1 MTDFHFLRP
10 AWLLAFLPLAVLLWD
25 WARRRQGP
33 GDWAAYVDPALQPH
47 VLIGTP
53 SRSSRLPLWLAG
65 IAGTLA
71 ILALAGPAWERLPT
85 PVFRNLSPLVVVMD
99 LSWAMEATDL
109 RPSRLERARYKI
121 DDLLRARKDGQV
133 ALVAYAGDAFTVTP
147 LTDDAATVSAQLA
160 ALSPRIMPVQG
171 ERLELGLDTAARL
184 LAQAGQA
191 SGDVL
196 VVTAGESVTAA
207 RETAARLRREGYRV
221 SLLGVGSRDGAPVPL
236 PDGGFLKDREG
247 RVRVSRLDIKALWDV
262 AQAGGGVY
270 RTLDAA
276 AADTDALLDF
286 IDRRAVAE
294 QQAGQPVQL
303 DQWRDA
309 GIWLLLPL
317 VLLAVLGFRRGWLGL
332 LLLGLLLP
340 LPPPAE
346 ALEWR
351 DLWLRADQQAQRAL
365 AAGDAKAAAERFDN
379 PDWKAAAEYRAGD
392 FASAARRLEAFD
404 QPRAHYNRGN
414 ALARQGQWAQALE
427 AYDRALAASP
437 GDEDARFNRQL
448 VEEALHRQQQE
459 QKHEQ
464 QAQQDSSS
472 SQGSQ
477 ASGDPPQ
484 AGQKNPAAGQD
495 GQPASAQN
503 PSAGETSDEALQSQE
518 AQADSSAD
526 RSGQAA
532 APGDASRSTG
542 ATADTPSPDAGGREP
557 VGQAGAPSEPH
568 DAEASQGQPQAA
580 AEPSAETASRD
591 AATSAAMPS
600 EQDQA
605 DAQWLRRIPDD
616 PGGLLQRKFHYQ
628 YRLRQ
633 QTQPSQ

>member
-65 IAGTLA
+65 VAGTLA

-171 ERLELGLDTAARL
+171 ERLELGLDAAARL

-196 VVTAGESVTAA
+196 VVTAGESVMAA
-207 RETAARLRREGYRV
+207 RETAARLRRQGYRV

-247 RVRVSRLDIKALWDV
+247 RVRVSRLDIKVLWDV

-276 AADTDALLDF
+276 AADTDALLAF
-286 IDRRAVAE
+286 IDRRAATE
-294 QQAGQPVQL
+294 QEAGQPVRL

-309 GIWLLLPL
+309 GIWLLPPL
-317 VLLAVLGFRRGWLGL
+317 VLLAALGFRRGWLSL

-340 LPPPAE
+340 LPPAAD

-365 AAGDAKAAAERFDN
+365 AAGDAKAAAERFDD
-379 PDWKAAAEYRAGD
+379 PAWKAAAEYRAGD
-392 FASAARRLEAFD
+392 FASSARRLEALD

-427 AYDRALAASP
+427 AYDRALAAAP
-437 GDEDARFNRQL
+437 DDEDARFNRQR
-448 VEEALHRQQQE
+448 VEEALHRQQQQE
-459 QKHEQ
+459 QER
-464 QAQQDSSS
+464 QAQQDSAS
-472 SQGSQ
+472 SQGHQ
-477 ASGDPPQ
+477 ASGSPPQ
-484 AGQKNPAAGQD
+484 PGQD

-503 PSAGETSDEALQSQE
+503 PSAGETSDEALQSQG
-518 AQADSSAD
+518 AQADTSAD
-526 RSGQAA
+526 RSGEVA
-532 APGDASRSTG
+532 APGDTSRSTG
-542 ATADTPSPDAGGREP
+542 AAADTSSPDAGGREP

-580 AEPSAETASRD
+580 AEPSAETASRG
-591 AATSAAMPS
+591 AATSAATPS

>member
-65 IAGTLA
+65 VAGTLA

-85 PVFRNLSPLVVVMD
+85 PVFRNLSPLVIVMD

-171 ERLELGLDTAARL
+171 ERLELGLDAAARL

-196 VVTAGESVTAA
+196 VVTAGESVMAA

-317 VLLAVLGFRRGWLGL
+317 VLLAALGFRRGWLGL

>member
-580 AEPSAETASRD
+580 AEPSAETASRG

-605 DAQWLRRIPDD
+605 DALWLRRIPDD

>member
-33 GDWAAYVDPALQPH
+33 GDWAAYVDPALQLH

-53 SRSSRLPLWLAG
+53 SPSSRLPLWLAG
-65 IAGTLA
+65 VAGTLA

-171 ERLELGLDTAARL
+171 ERLELGLDAAARL

-191 SGDVL
+191 RGDVL
-196 VVTAGESVTAA
+196 VVTAGESVMAA
-207 RETAARLRREGYRV
+207 RETAARLRRQGYRV

-247 RVRVSRLDIKALWDV
+247 RVRVSRLDIKVLWDV

-276 AADTDALLDF
+276 AADTDALLAF
-286 IDRRAVAE
+286 IDRRAAAE
-294 QQAGQPVQL
+294 QQAGQPVRL

-309 GIWLLLPL
+309 GIWLLPPL
-317 VLLAVLGFRRGWLGL
+317 VLLAALGFRRGWLSL

-340 LPPPAE
+340 LPPAAD

-365 AAGDAKAAAERFDN
+365 AAGDAKAAAERFDD
-379 PDWKAAAEYRAGD
+379 PAWKAAAEYRAGD
-392 FASAARRLEAFD
+392 FASSARRLEALD

-427 AYDRALAASP
+427 AYDRALAAAP
-437 GDEDARFNRQL
+437 DDEDARFNRQR
-448 VEEALHRQQQE
+448 VEEALHRQQQQE
-459 QKHEQ
+459 QER
-464 QAQQDSSS
+464 QAQQDSAS
-472 SQGSQ
+472 SQGHQ
-477 ASGDPPQ
+477 ASGSPPQ
-484 AGQKNPAAGQD
+484 PGQD

-503 PSAGETSDEALQSQE
+503 PSAGETSDEALQSQG
-518 AQADSSAD
+518 AQADTSAD
-526 RSGQAA
+526 RSGEVA

-542 ATADTPSPDAGGREP
+542 AAADTPSPDAGGREP

-568 DAEASQGQPQAA
+568 DAEASPGQPQAA
-580 AEPSAETASRD
+580 AEPSAETASRG

>member
-1 MTDFHFLRP
+1 VTDFHFLRP

-317 VLLAVLGFRRGWLGL
+317 VLLAALGFRRGWLGL